1 MKKRF
6 MIALWS
12 FGIFYGCLLSLGIV
26 YSMIHFHRTPLKAI
40 FLLVTHVYI
49 AYLSFRY
56 LQEERGGPKVQF
68 ESEPPLSP
76 ESTDKLRSLWK

>member
-6 MIALWS
+6 MIVLWS
-12 FGIFYGCLLSLGIV
+12 FGIFYGCLFFFGIL
-26 YSMIHFHRTPLKAI
+26 YGMIHLHRSSVLAI
-40 FLLVTHVYI
+40 FSVATHAYI
-49 AYLSFRY
+49 AYFSFRY

-68 ESEPPLSP
+68 DTEPLLSP

>member
-6 MIALWS
+6 MIVLWS
-12 FGIFYGCLLSLGIV
+12 FGIFYGCLFFVGIL
-26 YSMIHFHRTPLKAI
+26 YGMIHLHRSSLMAI
-40 FLLVTHVYI
+40 FLLATHAYI
-49 AYLSFRY
+49 AYFSFRY

-68 ESEPPLSP
+68 ESERPFSP

>member
-1 MKKRF
+1 MKKRL

-12 FGIFYGCLLSLGIV
+12 FGIFYGSLFFFGIL
-26 YSMIHFHRTPLKAI
+26 YGMIHLHRSPLMAI
-40 FLLVTHVYI
+40 FLLATHAYI

-56 LQEERGGPKVQF
+56 LQEERVGPKVQF
-68 ESEPPLSP
+68 DSEPQLSP